1 MPNYTYQFSRTT
13 NVIVYTVY
21 CNSTK
26 ATVLCCF
33 MNQIYIMYTCSVCLS
48 TIPCENYV
56 RYFLHINNYFG
67 AGKYHLKLVCLE
79 SVSTL
84 SPRTPHISSCPFC
97 SHTPHIQVLS
107 SRLMPTG
114 IRERETDD
122 STTQSFRRT
131 FLECS
136 GLKFVINVL
145 QKNALPS
152 DVDLTV
158 RQDCYAISLSL
169 AR

>member
-1 MPNYTYQFSRTT
+1 
-13 NVIVYTVY
+13 
-21 CNSTK
+21 
-26 ATVLCCF
+26 
-33 MNQIYIMYTCSVCLS
+33 
-48 TIPCENYV
+48 
-56 RYFLHINNYFG
+56 
-67 AGKYHLKLVCLE
+67 
-79 SVSTL
+79 
-84 SPRTPHISSCPFC
+84 
-97 SHTPHIQVLS
+97 
-107 SRLMPTG
+107 MPTG
-114 IRERETDD
+114 QREREIDE
-122 STTQSFRRT
+122 STTQTFRRT

>member
-1 MPNYTYQFSRTT
+1 
-13 NVIVYTVY
+13 
-21 CNSTK
+21 
-26 ATVLCCF
+26 
-33 MNQIYIMYTCSVCLS
+33 MYMY
-48 TIPCENYV
+48 P
-56 RYFLHINNYFG
+56 
-67 AGKYHLKLVCLE
+67 
-79 SVSTL
+79 
-84 SPRTPHISSCPFC
+84 
-97 SHTPHIQVLS
+97 QVLS

-114 IRERETDD
+114 QREQETDE
-122 STTQSFRRT
+122 STTQLFRRT
-131 FLECS
+131 FLECG